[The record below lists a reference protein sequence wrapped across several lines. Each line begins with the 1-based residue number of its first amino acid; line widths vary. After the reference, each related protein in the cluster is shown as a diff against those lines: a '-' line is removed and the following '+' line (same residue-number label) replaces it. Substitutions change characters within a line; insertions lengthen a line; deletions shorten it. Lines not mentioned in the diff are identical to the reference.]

1 MGLFDRVF
9 TRKNNII
16 DCDNALQPNSD
27 YLSQAEQISNIV
39 SVGVEEENYTSLNQ
53 QLSKFVPISEE
64 KTKYIF
70 DHPRI
75 ESNII
80 AVIVCALFSLLY
92 VYFILI
98 GIGTSIF
105 SKNHLLYGI
114 IGIAVSAVLLLVNVI
129 LISKLVSTIKYKN
142 RYDTYI
148 EVLRFKS
155 FEIVED
161 LSAYSKQSANR
172 VIKDLSGSIK
182 HKLIPQGHFTR
193 ENLVFMISNEIY
205 DQYSE
210 KKAVYDRYFKN
221 LIEERNRMK
230 ERTEEINLILEAGT
244 KYVEKIHD
252 SNELIKDK
260 SVTQKLSRM
269 ETIVSMIFH
278 ELDVNPSQAS
288 SLGVF
293 LNYYLPTT
301 EKLIEA
307 YLSIGEKQI
316 TGKALSNTKKEIE
329 NSLDTIIVAFEN
341 ILEKMYQEHEMDITS
356 DIAAMEIIM
365 QQEGLTE

>member
-9 TRKNNII
+9 TRKSNDL
-16 DCDNALQPNSD
+16 DCGNSLQPNSD

-39 SVGVEEENYTSLNQ
+39 SVGVDEENYSNLNQ
-53 QLSKFVPISEE
+53 QLSRFVPASEE

-75 ESNII
+75 ESNVI
-80 AVIVCALFSLLY
+80 AVIICAMFSLLY
-92 VYFILI
+92 VYFMLI

-105 SKNHLLYGI
+105 SAGHLLFAVV
-114 IGIAVSAVLLLVNVI
+114 GIAVSAVLLVANII
-129 LISKLVSTIKYKN
+129 LISKLISTIKYRN
-142 RYDTYI
+142 RYETYV

-161 LSAYSKQSANR
+161 LSAYSKQSVNK
-172 VIKDLSGSIK
+172 VIKDLNGSVR

-193 ENLVFMISNEIY
+193 ENLVFMISNDIY
-205 DQYSE
+205 DQYNE
-210 KKAVYDRYFKN
+210 KKAVYDRYFKK

-230 ERTEEINLILEAGT
+230 EHTEEITQILETGT
-244 KYVEKIHD
+244 KYIEKIHD

-269 ETIVSMIFH
+269 ETIVTMIFH

-316 TGKALSNTKKEIE
+316 AGKALANTKKEIE

>member
-9 TRKNNII
+9 AKKSS
-16 DCDNALQPNSD
+16 DLEDDNSFQPKSD

-39 SVGVEEENYTSLNQ
+39 SVGVDEENYTNLNQ
-53 QLSKFVPISEE
+53 QLSRFVPDSEE

-70 DHPRI
+70 EHPRI
-75 ESNII
+75 ESNVI

-92 VYFILI
+92 VYFMLI
-98 GIGTSIF
+98 GFGTSIF
-105 SKNHLLYGI
+105 STSHLLYGI
-114 IGIAVSAVLLLVNVI
+114 IGIAVSAVLLIVNII

-142 RYDTYI
+142 RYETYV

-161 LSAYSKQSANR
+161 LSTYSKQSVNR
-172 VIKDLSGSIK
+172 LIKYLNESVR

-205 DQYSE
+205 DQYNE
-210 KKAVYDRYFKN
+210 KKAVYDRYFKK

-230 ERTEEINLILEAGT
+230 ERTEEINLILETGT
-244 KYVEKIHD
+244 KYIEKIHD

-278 ELDVNPSQAS
+278 ELDIHPSQAS

-316 TGKALSNTKKEIE
+316 TGKALANTKKEIE